1 MIPEP
6 HIVHIPLGPV
16 GCSSAPVNMFMMD
29 LVKFPNYNHNE
40 FTANGKQAEASH
52 AEVSTHCHCSGYCV
66 TDLKIS
72 FKFLLGPGT
81 RRCTS
86 SG

>member
-1 MIPEP
+1 MLRLRPNSFLIKYTPIVDLRMQGLVRGRACRDQRYLSRRDVMPEP

-40 FTANGKQAEASH
+40 FTANG
-52 AEVSTHCHCSGYCV
+52 
-66 TDLKIS
+66 
-72 FKFLLGPGT
+72 
-81 RRCTS
+81 
-86 SG
+86 